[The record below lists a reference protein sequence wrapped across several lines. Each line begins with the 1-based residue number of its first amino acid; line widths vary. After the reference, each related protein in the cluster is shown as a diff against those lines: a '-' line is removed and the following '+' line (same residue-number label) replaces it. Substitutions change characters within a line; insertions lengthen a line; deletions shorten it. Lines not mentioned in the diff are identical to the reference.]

1 MAGVEAGA
9 FAGYRF
15 RDPDLLRQALTHRSH
30 SQPHNERLEFVGDG
44 ILNCVIAAELFR
56 RFPALPEGDLSRLR
70 AGLVNQ
76 GTLSAL
82 AAALGIGASLLLGE
96 GEARSGG
103 ASRPSILA
111 DALEALLGAVFVD
124 GGFPAAQAVALGIFH
139 EELGR
144 LDAGPTGK
152 DPKTA
157 LQEWLQARRMA
168 LPVYRVTATHGSAHQ
183 QRFDVECSVVA
194 LGILASGSGTS
205 RRSAE
210 QAAALAAFEQAS
222 RA

>member
-1 MAGVEAGA
+1 MAGVEAQA

-15 RDPDLLRQALTHRSH
+15 RDPALRRQALTHRSH
-30 SQPHNERLEFVGDG
+30 GQPNNERLEFVGDAV
-44 ILNCVIAAELFR
+44 LNCVVAAELLH
-56 RFPALPEGDLSRLR
+56 RFPGLPEGDLSRLR

-76 GTLSAL
+76 ATLSSL
-82 AAALGIGASLLLGE
+82 AATLDIGASLLLGE

-103 ASRPSILA
+103 AARPSILA

-124 GGFPAAQAVALGIFH
+124 GGYGAAAEVVRAIFAPA
-139 EELGR
+139 LGR
-144 LDAGPTGK
+144 LDAAPTGK

-183 QRFDVECSVVA
+183 QRFEVECSVEG
-194 LGILASGSGTS
+194 LGIVAAGTGLS

-210 QAAALAAFEQAS
+210 QAAARAALE
-222 RA
+222 RATHP